1 MRQQNRHVL
10 LLCDNAS
17 SHKKFNQVQL
27 SNVRVEFL
35 APNLTAFVQPLDSGI
50 IRCFKAHYRQRFLR
64 KVIERDTADLSNIYH
79 IDQLE
84 AMKLT
89 ARAWD
94 AVAPSTIANCWR
106 HTGICPPNFFPIAE
120 SLALEDSVM
129 VDLQADLDTLA
140 QAIGAQ
146 SFSAQDLVDV
156 DRNID
161 TEEELT
167 DQMIIDQVKSLL
179 KLN

>member
-1 MRQQNRHVL
+1 MRERESRSFLGRH
-10 LLCDNAS
+10 AY
-17 SHKKFNQVQL
+17 
-27 SNVRVEFL
+27 
-35 APNLTAFVQPLDSGI
+35 
-50 IRCFKAHYRQRFLR
+50 FKAHYRQQFLR
-64 KVIERDTADLSNIYH
+64 KVIERDTTDLSNIYH
-79 IDQLE
+79 INQLE

-94 AVAPSTIANCWR
+94 AVVPSTIANCWC
-106 HTGICPPNFFPIAE
+106 HTGICPPNLFPIAE

-129 VDLQADLDTLA
+129 ADLQAYLDMFG

-161 TEEELT
+161 TEEELHQEKVDFLLHT
-167 DQMIIDQVKSLL
+167 RYLFPPISPNFSDCLDFIGFHHFQNLKSW
-179 KLN
+179 KS

>member
-17 SHKKFNQVQL
+17 SHKKFDQAQL

-50 IRCFKAHYRQRFLR
+50 IRCFKAHYCRHFLR
-64 KVIERDTADLSNIYH
+64 KVLERDTADLPNIYH

-89 ARAWD
+89 ARA
-94 AVAPSTIANCWR
+94 
-106 HTGICPPNFFPIAE
+106 
-120 SLALEDSVM
+120 
-129 VDLQADLDTLA
+129 
-140 QAIGAQ
+140 
-146 SFSAQDLVDV
+146 
-156 DRNID
+156 
-161 TEEELT
+161 
-167 DQMIIDQVKSLL
+167 
-179 KLN
+179 